1 MGEYNSTAK
10 ERRLTMPKKVVLE
23 FPVALSKGIVISEN
37 ILKKAEEACVLELLR
52 KMRLYSFLI

>member
-1 MGEYNSTAK
+1 
-10 ERRLTMPKKVVLE
+10 MPKKVVLE